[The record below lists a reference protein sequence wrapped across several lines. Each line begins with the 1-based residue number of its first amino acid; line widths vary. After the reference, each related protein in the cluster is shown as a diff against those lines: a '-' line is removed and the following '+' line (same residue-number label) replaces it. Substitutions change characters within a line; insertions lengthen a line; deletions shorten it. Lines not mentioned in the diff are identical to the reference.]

1 MIVVF
6 GSVNVDLVA
15 RVERFPHPGETIT
28 GSDHVVAAGGKGANQ
43 ALAARRMG
51 ADVTFIG
58 ATGTDAFADLAL
70 AHLRRD
76 GVDLSHLAVVEGA
89 TGLAFI
95 TVDGYGE
102 NQIVLSPGAN
112 GRLKAA
118 ALDGVEGKP
127 NDILL
132 VQGEVSMTETE
143 KALAWARERGMR
155 RLLNLAPAVPVS
167 SRLLSHVDILIVNEA
182 ELRQVAERLGAS
194 GSASTAAEQL
204 ASELGLGV
212 VVTLGALGAVAHVD
226 GEVARSP
233 GFPVTPVDT
242 TGAGDAFVGAFAAAL
257 DDGRPVM
264 DAVRLGCAAGSLA
277 CLKEGAQPSLPTRQ
291 EVERVLTEPAGQ

>member
-15 RVERFPHPGETIT
+15 RVERFPHPGETLT
-28 GSDHVVAAGGKGANQ
+28 GSDHIVAAGGKGANQ

-51 ADVTFIG
+51 ADVVFIG
-58 ATGTDAFADLAL
+58 ATGNDAFADLAL

-76 GVDLSHLAVVEGA
+76 GVSLDHAVRTKGS

-95 TVDGYGE
+95 TVDSYGE

-112 GRLKAA
+112 GKLTAA
-118 ALDGVEGKP
+118 ALDQLTVKP

-143 KALAWARERGMR
+143 RALAWARERGMR

-182 ELRQVAERLGAS
+182 ELRQVAERMGLS
-194 GSASTAAEQL
+194 GSAALTAEEL
-204 ASELGLGV
+204 ATELGLGV

-226 GEVARSP
+226 GEVARAP

-257 DDGRPVM
+257 DAGRSLM
-264 DAVRLGCAAGSLA
+264 EAVRLGCAAGSLA
-277 CLKEGAQPSLPTRQ
+277 CLKEGAQPSLPTRE
-291 EVERVLTEPAGQ
+291 EVERVLTEPAAS

>member
-15 RVERFPHPGETIT
+15 RVERFPHPGETLT
-28 GSDHVVAAGGKGANQ
+28 GSDHIVAAGGKGANQ

-51 ADVTFIG
+51 ADVVFIG

-76 GVDLSHLAVVEGA
+76 GVKLDHMAVTEGS

-95 TVDGYGE
+95 TVDSYGE

-112 GRLKAA
+112 GRLTAA
-118 ALDGVEGKP
+118 ALDSLSVEP

-143 KALAWARERGMR
+143 RALAWARERGMR
-155 RLLNLAPAVPVS
+155 RLLNLAPAIPVS

-182 ELRQVAERLGAS
+182 ELRQVAERMGLS
-194 GSASTAAEQL
+194 GSAALTAEEL
-204 ASELGLGV
+204 ATELGLGV
-212 VVTLGALGAVAHVD
+212 VVTLGALGAVAHVE
-226 GEVARSP
+226 GEVARAP

-257 DDGRPVM
+257 DAGRSLM
-264 DAVRLGCAAGSLA
+264 EAVRLGCAAGSLA
-277 CLKEGAQPSLPTRQ
+277 CLKEGAQPSLPTRE
-291 EVERVLTEPAGQ
+291 EVERVLTEPAAS